1 MKTSPLNIIPTKLP
15 GVFIIKTEGF
25 EDERGSFV
33 KTFHEDTFKEY
44 GIKID
49 FKESFYSI
57 SKKDVIRGMHFH
69 LPPKDHAKLVY
80 VSSGAIIDVVLDL
93 RKDSPMYGMYDTIE
107 LSAKNH
113 DMVYI
118 PKGCAHGFLTLRDDT
133 CMVYLQSGVYSRECD
148 AGVAYDSFGMDWPVK
163 QPILSKRDREFIT
176 LKEFKSP
183 FMYTHEITH

>member
-1 MKTSPLNIIPTKLP
+1 MSTSPLNIIHTKIR
-15 GVFIIKTEGF
+15 GVFVIKTEGF
-25 EDERGSFV
+25 EDARGSFV

-44 GIKID
+44 GISID

-93 RKDSPMYGMYDTIE
+93 RKLSPTYGMYDTIE

-118 PKGCAHGFLTLRDDT
+118 PTGCAHGFLSLVDDT
-133 CMVYLQSGVYSRECD
+133 CMVYLQSGVYSKECD
-148 AGVAYDSFGMDWPVK
+148 TGIAFNSFGMEWPV
-163 QPILSKRDREFIT
+163 QHPILSKRDQEFEA
-176 LKEFKSP
+176 LNDFNSP
-183 FMYTHEITH
+183 FIYNNETTH